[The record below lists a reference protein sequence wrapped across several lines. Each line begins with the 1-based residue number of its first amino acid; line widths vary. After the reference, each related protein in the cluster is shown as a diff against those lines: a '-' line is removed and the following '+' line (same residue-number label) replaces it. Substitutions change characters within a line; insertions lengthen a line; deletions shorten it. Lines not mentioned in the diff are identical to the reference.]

1 MKYQRIKK
9 HKKKSEWI
17 KGFVKPADKLWKKCF
32 KKKKKQVSSHQE
44 ITDANWWEWCQYFY
58 KQTFKL
64 SSNLTSYFNFTI
76 YVTYPDNEPFK
87 EIKLVYL

>member
-44 ITDANWWEWCQYFY
+44 ITDANWWEWC
-58 KQTFKL
+58 
-64 SSNLTSYFNFTI
+64 
-76 YVTYPDNEPFK
+76 
-87 EIKLVYL
+87 